1 VQVLVDTSVWMDYF
15 EGRATAQTEWLDLAL
30 GREWLVTADLIVG
43 EVLSGIVRDRQWKEA
58 RGALRRFRVYTLGGL
73 ELTLRCAEHQR
84 RLRSA
89 GAPVPGLVDC
99 LIATLCIEAGIPLLH
114 SDPAFQPFERYLALR
129 SPDRRDPGEGRARKR
144 QSSKIGS

>member
-1 VQVLVDTSVWMDYF
+1 MQVLVDTSVWMDYF

-30 GREWLVTADLIVG
+30 GCEWLVTADLIVG
-43 EVLSGIVRDRQWKEA
+43 EVLSGIGAMGSDRQWKEA
-58 RGALRRFRVYTLGGL
+58 RRALRRFGVYTLGGL

-84 RLRSA
+84 RLRSE

-99 LIATLCIEAGIPLLH
+99 LIATFCIQGGFLLLH

-129 SPDRRDPGEGRARKR
+129 AP
-144 QSSKIGS
+144 Q